1 MTTTIVSH
9 AHCPDGHT
17 AAWIAHHYYTDHG
30 ETVVHHPGIYGSPE
44 APQPAP
50 DCTGQDVV
58 IVDFSYPPSELVA
71 LCERAESVTWLDHHA
86 SAIDAWRQHLE
97 AGGPWPMN
105 LQADLDL
112 NRSGALITWDRYVDT
127 SSSDRTW
134 WPILEPRSAYRTI
147 DALEMREIV
156 ERIDARDR
164 WQKNPDGTWALDG
177 TAEVFAALTSRP
189 YTIEAWDE
197 AFALGLDGLIAQ
209 GRPAEQFRQQIITSA
224 VAFASQTTVAGHTIH
239 VANVP
244 YSIGS
249 DVAERLN
256 LMHPDEP
263 FSGYWFTDGSEQKWG
278 LRSRPDGADVAAVA
292 ALFGG
297 GGHTHAAGFRIP
309 DGALGDGLNPLD
321 LDEIAEPS

>member
-1 MTTTIVSH
+1 MTTTIISH
-9 AHCPDGHT
+9 SNCPDGHT
-17 AAWIAHHYYTDHG
+17 SAWIAWHYFTDRDDD
-30 ETVVHHPGIYGSPE
+30 VVLHPGVYGSPD

-50 DCTGQDVV
+50 DCVGHDVV
-58 IVDFSYPPSELVA
+58 ILDFSYPPDELIA
-71 LCERAESVTWLDHHA
+71 LCERAETVTWLDHHA
-86 SAIDAWRQHLE
+86 SAINAWDHHVSV
-97 AGGPWPMN
+97 GGVWPMN
-105 LQADLDL
+105 LKADLDL
-112 NRSGALITWDRYVDT
+112 HRSGALITWDYFVDPLGRRLR
-127 SSSDRTW
+127 DAW
-134 WPILEPRSAYRTI
+134 WPFHESRSRRHMY
-147 DALEMREIV
+147 DPLEMREIV

-189 YTIEAWDE
+189 YTVEAWDE

-224 VAFASQTTVAGHTIH
+224 VAFAYQTTVAGHLVH

-256 LMHPDEP
+256 LQHPDEP
-263 FSGYWFTDGSEQKWG
+263 FSGYWFTDGTEQKWG
-278 LRSRPDGADVAAVA
+278 LRSRPDGADVAAIA
-292 ALFGG
+292 AVFGG

-309 DGALGDGLNPLD
+309 EGALGDGLADPT
-321 LDEIAEPS
+321 EVQ

>member
-1 MTTTIVSH
+1 MTTTVVSH

-17 AAWIAHHYYTDHG
+17 AAWIAWHYFTDRG
-30 ETVVHHPGIYGSPE
+30 EEVVLHPGVYGSPD
-44 APQPAP
+44 APQPPP
-50 DCTGQDVV
+50 DCTGHDVV
-58 IVDFSYPPSELVA
+58 ILDFSYPPAELVA
-71 LCERAESVTWLDHHA
+71 LCERAETVTWLDHHA
-86 SAIDAWRQHLE
+86 SAIDAWRRHLE
-97 AGGPWPMN
+97 VGGAWPMN
-105 LQADLDL
+105 LKADLDL
-112 NRSGALITWDRYVDT
+112 HRSGALITWDHYT
-127 SSSDRTW
+127 GAW
-134 WPILEPRSAYRTI
+134 WPNLGNPSTRSPG
-147 DALEMREIV
+147 DAHEMCKII

>member
-1 MTTTIVSH
+1 MTTIIISH
-9 AHCPDGHT
+9 SSCPDGWT
-17 AAWIAHHYYTDHG
+17 SAWLAHHYFTDHG

-58 IVDFSYPPSELVA
+58 ILDFSYPPAELVA
-71 LCERAESVTWLDHHA
+71 LCERAATVIWLDHHA

-112 NRSGALITWDRYVDT
+112 NRSGALITWDFYAMDGQ
-127 SSSDRTW
+127 DNGEEW
-134 WPILEPRSAYRTI
+134 WPLDGWITSPGPA
-147 DALEMREIV
+147 EMREIV

-209 GRPAEQFRQQIITSA
+209 GRPAEQFRQQIISSA
-224 VAFASQTTVAGHTIH
+224 VAFAYQTTVAGHLIH

-256 LMHPDEP
+256 LTHPDEP
-263 FSGYWFTDGSEQKWG
+263 FSAYWFTDGTEQKWG
-278 LRSRPDGADVAAVA
+278 LRSRPDGADVAAIA

-297 GGHTHAAGFRIP
+297 GGHTHASGFRIP
-309 DGALGDGLNPLD
+309 EGALGDALNPV
-321 LDEIAEPS
+321 DEDREES